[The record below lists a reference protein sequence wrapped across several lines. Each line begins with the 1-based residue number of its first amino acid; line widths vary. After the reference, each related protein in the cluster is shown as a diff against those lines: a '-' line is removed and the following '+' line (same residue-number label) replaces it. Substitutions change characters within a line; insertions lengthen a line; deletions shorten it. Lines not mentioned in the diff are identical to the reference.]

1 MNNNNLFVFC
11 YVFKN
16 IATIDGNDVKGLIY
30 CLPQE
35 RLYTLLA
42 MLQLCQMLLS
52 NETITKMNSE
62 NLATCVAPNMMFDPL
77 QIDIRIIQQEA
88 EQCNRIF
95 KFLIENF
102 FSFKEVSTRYFMNFN
117 IILMVVL
124 FLGY

>member
-1 MNNNNLFVFC
+1 MFL
-11 YVFKN
+11 K

-42 MLQLCQMLLS
+42 MLQLCQMLLA
-52 NETITKMNSE
+52 NESITKMNSG
-62 NLATCVAPNMMFDPL
+62 NLATCIAPNMMFDPL
-77 QIDIRIIQQEA
+77 QIDIKIIQKEA

-102 FSFKEVSTRYFMNFN
+102 FSFKEVCTRYFKYSN
-117 IILMVVL
+117 IILIVLL